1 MVTREALQDEWE
13 ACVAAVRRALAAGY
27 KEVGAACYLEGIA
40 HAELFAMNAELG
52 DLEVLPPTA
61 VCRFRSPADGLM
73 RACLLQ
79 EAVRALRECVQTEPE
94 HEWAQDELA
103 DLERMLEEEHASK
116 EAPKDEQPPT
126 DL

>member
-1 MVTREALQDEWE
+1 MVTRFESFQDEWE
-13 ACVAAVRRALAAGY
+13 ACVAAVRRAVAAGY
-27 KEVGAACYLEGIA
+27 QEVGAACYLEGIA
-40 HAELFAMNAELG
+40 HAELG
-52 DLEVLPPTA
+52 DLEVLPQPKA
-61 VCRFRSPADGLM
+61 LCRFRSQADGLM